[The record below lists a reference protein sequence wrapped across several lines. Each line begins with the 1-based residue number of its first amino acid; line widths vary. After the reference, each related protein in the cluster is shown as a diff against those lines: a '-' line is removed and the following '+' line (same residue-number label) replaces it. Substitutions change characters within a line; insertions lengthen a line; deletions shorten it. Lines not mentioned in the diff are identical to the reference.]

1 MDLIAPRSP
10 PKHPKNIVRLREAK
24 KAPNW
29 GITLLVQDAP
39 NATHTVVS
47 AFLEPSPIVSI
58 WGFLPPRPGPPDV
71 PV

>member
-1 MDLIAPRSP
+1 MDLKAPRSP
-10 PKHPKNIVRLREAK
+10 PKHPKNMVRLREAK

-39 NATHTVVS
+39 NATHTMVS
-47 AFLEPSPIVSI
+47 AFLEPSPIASI
-58 WGFLPPRPGPPDV
+58 WGLLAPRLGRPDV